1 MPLAARPSSASAQE
15 DRARDLA
22 RAQDGVPRSAR
33 APTAAP
39 RIAWLHSH
47 LLMWAGGTK
56 FVFEVARRVHRSVPV
71 DMIVE
76 RAAPEIAAMFS
87 EQGMRVIEIASRSS
101 TSMAYWAAFPLQLAA
116 DVRRLRAL
124 KAGYTTF
131 TASMFPMSSVALLAG
146 ARPLTTYVM
155 EPFAFFHDEEMIA
168 GFPLGKRLLLKGL
181 SASYKWLDVWGVKAS
196 DRVLTIN
203 AGVAEW
209 VHAIYG
215 REAGTSLLG
224 VDTALFSPERSR
236 FAQRWPGRR
245 VIIHSTD
252 FTPLKRTNAAID
264 AVAALRGE
272 LPSVLLVITC
282 SHDDRAKID
291 ALKAELARRGLAE
304 HVEVLGRVS
313 HEDLPHYYARA
324 DASLY
329 TGIGKGASAAS
340 LFVLECMAC
349 ATPGVR
355 THFTQDEI
363 QHEVSG
369 FLYDP
374 NDEAALQ
381 RDLKTLLSDDA
392 LRARF
397 GEAARKH
404 VVESY
409 SWDEVAARFLAC
421 LLPEGIRSE
430 AGVAT

>member
-1 MPLAARPSSASAQE
+1 MSLVARPSSGFSSRADPHASTS
-15 DRARDLA
+15 AREDLA
-22 RAQDGVPRSAR
+22 GN
-33 APTAAP
+33 TP

-56 FVFEVARRVHRSVPV
+56 FVFEVARRVHKSVPV

-76 RAAPEIAAMFS
+76 RAAPEIAAMFAD
-87 EQGMRVIEIASRSS
+87 EGMRVIEIASRSS
-101 TSMAYWAAFPLQLAA
+101 TSMLYWAAFPLQLAE
-116 DVRRLRAL
+116 DVRRVRAL
-124 KAGYTTF
+124 KAEYTAF
-131 TASMFPMSSVALLAG
+131 AASMFPMSSVALLAG
-146 ARPLTTYVM
+146 ARPLTTYIM

-168 GFPLGKRLLLKGL
+168 GFPLKKRILLKAL
-181 SASYKWLDVWGVKAS
+181 SASYKWLDVWGVRAS
-196 DRVLTIN
+196 DRLLTIN
-203 AGVAEW
+203 AGVADW
-209 VHAIYG
+209 VRTIYG

-224 VDTALFSPERSR
+224 VDAALFSPERTR
-236 FAQRWPGRR
+236 FSQRWPGRR

-272 LPSVLLVITC
+272 VPSVLLVITC
-282 SHDDRAKID
+282 SHDDSARIS

-324 DASLY
+324 DISLY
-329 TGIGKGASAAS
+329 TGVGKGASAAS

-349 ATPGVR
+349 ETPGVR

-374 NDEAALQ
+374 SDEAALH
-381 RDLKTLLSDDA
+381 RELKRLLSDDA

-397 GEAARKH
+397 GEAARKR

-409 SWDEVAARFLAC
+409 SWEGVAARILAG
-421 LLPEGIRSE
+421 LLPEHTRLEVG
-430 AGVAT
+430 AAP